1 MSLGLPIHL
10 APRGVSL
17 AYSRA
22 CHVMAA
28 VCIAIAVACDVTIQA
43 TRDAPP
49 AWLALVP
56 MLIALA
62 LLDRRPSWPFTV
74 AYLLTGTA
82 GIAAHAWL
90 LMSSGAVAATD
101 DFVMSMPK
109 IALVLV
115 GGVAVGVTPAIAWGL
130 AGFVLAET
138 ATIVPALEAGATV
151 HFDGSS
157 VVTVS
162 LVVTVLGAIGFNRY
176 RVRVAGPSLHRAAR
190 DEHFSHVRHRMEVK
204 AAAMLHDTVLTHLAA
219 LAHAPTGRLHDELR
233 DQIARDLDLVVGE
246 EWLIDVDESVEETS
260 SGWRASLLAGVID
273 DVRLL
278 GLTVEVSGDR
288 EAFDRLS
295 TSRSTAVALAAK
307 QCLVNVIKHAG
318 TDRAEI
324 VLYGSE
330 HDISVMIIDTG
341 RGFDVGDA
349 GPDRLGLRHSVHT
362 RIEAVQGT
370 VQVWSTVGRGTSV
383 LIRVPTTDDDYDFDE
398 EYVTEGAD
406 VDATVR
412 P

>member
-1 MSLGLPIHL
+1 VSLGLPIHL

-28 VCIAIAVACDVTIQA
+28 VCILITIASDVTVQVV
-43 TRDAPP
+43 RDAPP

-56 MLIALA
+56 MLAALVA
-62 LLDRRPSWPFTV
+62 LFRRPSWPFTV
-74 AYLLTGTA
+74 AYLVLGGA
-82 GIAAHAWL
+82 GIAAHAWIL
-90 LMSSGAVAATD
+90 FSGDWASATD

-115 GGVAVGVTPAIAWGL
+115 GGVAVGVTPAIAWGVI
-130 AGFVLAET
+130 GFVLAEA
-138 ATIVPALEAGATV
+138 ATVIPALRAGAAA

-157 VVTVS
+157 VVTIS
-162 LVVTVLGAIGFNRY
+162 LVVAGLGAIGFNRY

-204 AAAMLHDTVLTHLAA
+204 AAALLHDTVLTHLAA
-219 LAHAPTGRLHDELR
+219 LANAPTGRLHDELR
-233 DQIARDLDLVVGE
+233 DQIARDLELVVGE
-246 EWLIDVDESVEETS
+246 EWLVDVDESVEETS

-295 TSRSTAVALAAK
+295 ASRSTAVALAAK
-307 QCLVNVIKHAG
+307 QCLVNVIRHAG

-330 HDISVMIIDTG
+330 YDVSVMIIDTG

-383 LIRVPTTDDDYDFDE
+383 LIRVPASDDFDD
-398 EYVTEGAD
+398 EYVTVESID
-406 VDATVR
+406 VDTAVR